1 MATTTQYQGAMSLQ
15 GKERIGIVQ
24 ISMNKGRATVTFEA
38 EGIRPQRLGT
48 FSKSQWMN
56 QNEVNADLRGKG
68 LLWRRTVT
76 EETYARRATAV

>member
-1 MATTTQYQGAMSLQ
+1 MATTTQYQGAMSTQ
-15 GKERIGIVQ
+15 GKERIGIVH

-48 FSKSQWMN
+48 FSKSQWMD
-56 QNEVNADLRGKG
+56 QNEVNVELRGKG

-76 EETYARRATAV
+76 EETYARRATVV

>member
-1 MATTTQYQGAMSLQ
+1 MATTTQYQGAMSIQ
-15 GKERIGIVQ
+15 GKERIGIVH

-48 FSKSQWMN
+48 FSKSQWMD
-56 QNEVNADLRGKG
+56 QNEVNVELRGKG